1 MLPYRLVGRSPFV
14 KPGAVRVKGQSLAE
28 WQRERETPI
37 ERLGEPE
44 RASEPP
50 SLFDED
56 ETR

>member
-1 MLPYRLVGRSPFV
+1 V
-14 KPGAVRVKGQSLAE
+14 KPGSVRVKGQSLAE